1 MSLSNV
7 IIPFLDHYFQYVL
20 CETKNYLFMLIFGI
34 NLPRLSEM
42 QAVGILITDKR
53 GWEQMSRL
61 SSSPESFPL
70 ASVRVKKD
78 STSCHILMCVTSAK
92 ACMSPEHW
100 VERWMLPLGA
110 FGTRLST
117 HFLTSEVWCTFW
129 WKSVESTTVEKTHS
143 CRENNWFRFW
153 KRGCLLFTHNKF
165 VFISY
170 KLFYS
175 LMSSPGSFVRQLTAS
190 LAS

>member
-20 CETKNYLFMLIFGI
+20 RETKNYLFMLIFGI
-34 NLPRLSEM
+34 NLQRLSEM
-42 QAVGILITDKR
+42 RAVRILITDKR

-92 ACMSPEHW
+92 ACMSLEH
-100 VERWMLPLGA
+100 
-110 FGTRLST
+110 
-117 HFLTSEVWCTFW
+117 
-129 WKSVESTTVEKTHS
+129 
-143 CRENNWFRFW
+143 
-153 KRGCLLFTHNKF
+153 
-165 VFISY
+165 
-170 KLFYS
+170 
-175 LMSSPGSFVRQLTAS
+175 
-190 LAS
+190 